1 MHESKPFFAVQFH
14 PEVSPGP
21 TDTEVCQPDDVC
33 SILEKKKKKSET
45 FVGEHSRNQNNWCTI
60 FSRSVF
66 RCQAFCIKLP
76 HEDHEENF
84 NLFLNLKWANP

>member
-33 SILEKKKKKSET
+33 YILEKKSEML
-45 FVGEHSRNQNNWCTI
+45 VCEDSRNQNNWYII
-60 FSRSVF
+60 FSGSVF
-66 RCQAFCIKLP
+66 WYHAFCIKFP
-76 HEDHEENF
+76 HEYHRVNF
-84 NLFLNLKWANP
+84 NLFLNLKGESP